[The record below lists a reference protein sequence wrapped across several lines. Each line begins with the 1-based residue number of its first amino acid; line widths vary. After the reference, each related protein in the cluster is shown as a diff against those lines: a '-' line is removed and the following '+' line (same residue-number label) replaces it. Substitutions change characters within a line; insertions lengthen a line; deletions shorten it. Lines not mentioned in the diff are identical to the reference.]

1 MKISIITVNY
11 NNKKGLERTL
21 QSVVGQTFTDYEHI
35 VIDAG
40 STEGSKE
47 IIEQNAQL
55 FSYWVSEKDAGVYN
69 GMNKGIAKAKG
80 EYCFFLNSGDWLVN
94 EHVLANID
102 NYLSSDF
109 DIIYG
114 NLIKINPAT
123 RKETECKYP
132 EKLTFNHFYIH
143 TLPHQGSFI
152 KTSLFSEIGMYD
164 EEYRITADW
173 AFFILAI
180 CKFNKSYKYV
190 DIAISYF
197 ILDGIGSIESNWENV
212 KSERKH
218 FLEKHFN
225 IFTVDYKAYNDIK
238 NLQVLRYWNIFK
250 KTFLYVILKK
260 LSKSTSSN

>member
-1 MKISIITVNY
+1 MRLTIITINL
-11 NNKKGLERTL
+11 NNAAGLARTIE
-21 QSVVGQTFTDYEHI
+21 SIANQTFTDYEHI

-40 STEGSKE
+40 STDGSKE
-47 IIEQNAQL
+47 IIKQNTQL

-80 EYCFFLNSGDWLVN
+80 EYCFFLNSGDWLLN
-94 EHVLANID
+94 ERVLANID
-102 NYLSSDF
+102 NYLNSDF

-152 KTSLFSEIGMYD
+152 KTSLFSEIGMYS
-164 EEYRITADW
+164 EEYKIVADW
-173 AFFILAI
+173 AFFVLAI
-180 CKFNKSYKYV
+180 CKFNKSFKYI
-190 DIAISYF
+190 DMAISYF
-197 ILDGIGSIESNWENV
+197 ILDGLGSVESNWENV

-218 FLEKHFN
+218 FLEQHFS
-225 IFTVDYKAYNDIK
+225 ILIEDYKDYNSIK
-238 NLQVLRYWNIFK
+238 NLKILKYWVSFRNTI
-250 KTFLYVILKK
+250 LYALLKK
-260 LSKSTSSN
+260 LKGA